1 MSENENEE
9 VMQEE
14 GPEQESSVPAQSTF
28 YPGGYPEVE
37 PGQPMTLDSLQDP
50 PPGTKPRYPYSTLI
64 RFASLSTSSRS
75 RAPTLPR
82 ITHAAAGMRS
92 KDHRMASY
100 SLRTYTL
107 HSVRLRRPCT
117 GTNLLRPRCTEAR

>member
-9 VMQEE
+9 MMQEE
-14 GPEQESSVPAQSTF
+14 GPDQETSVPAQSTF

-64 RFASLSTSSRS
+64 RFASPWPSSRT
-75 RAPTLPR
+75 RAPSFAW
-82 ITHAAAGMRS
+82 ITYAAAGTRS

-100 SLRTYTL
+100 SLRIYTL
-107 HSVRLRRPCT
+107 H
-117 GTNLLRPRCTEAR
+117 

>member
-9 VMQEE
+9 MMQEE
-14 GPEQESSVPAQSTF
+14 GPEQEPSVPAQSTF

-64 RFASLSTSSRS
+64 RFASPWPSSHT
-75 RAPTLPR
+75 RAPSFHALLMPLQVCDQR
-82 ITHAAAGMRS
+82 ITAWQV
-92 KDHRMASY
+92 
-100 SLRTYTL
+100 T
-107 HSVRLRRPCT
+107 P
-117 GTNLLRPRCTEAR
+117 

>member
-9 VMQEE
+9 MMQEE
-14 GPEQESSVPAQSTF
+14 GPEQEPSVPAQSTF

-64 RFASLSTSSRS
+64 RFASPSPSSRS
-75 RAPTLPR
+75 SAPSLPR
-82 ITHAAAGMRS
+82 ITHAAVDMRS
-92 KDHRMASY
+92 RDHRMASY
-100 SLRTYTL
+100 SLRIYTL
-107 HSVRLRRPCT
+107 HSVRLRH
-117 GTNLLRPRCTEAR
+117 

>member
-9 VMQEE
+9 MTQED

-64 RFASLSTSSRS
+64 RFASLSPSSRS
-75 RAPTLPR
+75 RGPNYQCV
-82 ITHAAAGMRS
+82 THAAAGMRS

-100 SLRTYTL
+100 SLRIYTL
-107 HSVRLRRPCT
+107 HSVRLRR
-117 GTNLLRPRCTEAR
+117 

>member
-9 VMQEE
+9 MMQEE
-14 GPEQESSVPAQSTF
+14 GPEQESSAPAHSTF

-64 RFASLSTSSRS
+64 RYASLSLSSRS
-75 RAPTLPR
+75 RAPGFPR
-82 ITHAAAGMRS
+82 ITHAAVGMRS
-92 KDHRMASY
+92 KDHRTASY
-100 SLRTYTL
+100 SLRIFTL
-107 HSVRLRRPCT
+107 HSVRLRC
-117 GTNLLRPRCTEAR
+117 

>member
-14 GPEQESSVPAQSTF
+14 VPEQESSVPAQSTF

-64 RFASLSTSSRS
+64 RFASLSPSSRS
-75 RAPTLPR
+75 RGLAFPR
-82 ITHAAAGMRS
+82 ITHAVAGMRS
-92 KDHRMASY
+92 KDHRTASY
-100 SLRTYTL
+100 FSRIYTL
-107 HSVRLRRPCT
+107 HSVRLRP
-117 GTNLLRPRCTEAR
+117 